1 MVAADDAA
9 QNGLPPRHS
18 TIRIPH
24 AAFAHQLHVASWPGP
39 RERPPL
45 VMLHG
50 IWDTW
55 QIFEPLAA
63 RLSAIQALYALDL
76 RGHGE
81 SGKPDEGYTIADYA
95 ADVREVLAQLGHE
108 RVSLLGFSLGALVAT
123 QLVADLPDQTA
134 ALILEDP
141 PHSPGADPRGRAA
154 WLGALLELKQ
164 QPFDEVVEGLSD
176 LYPTRDRATNEL
188 SARALINT
196 ADGPFRAMRDQG
208 ITIDLPAILARSTQ
222 PTLILRADP
231 QFGGALSE
239 QGRDDLRA
247 ARPDVQL
254 VEFPDTGHLI
264 HAERPE
270 PFIAAVE
277 TFLRAE

>member
-1 MVAADDAA
+1 MDTVDSAA
-9 QNGLPPRHS
+9 QDTAQPHHS
-18 TIRIPH
+18 TFRIPH
-24 AAFAHQLHVASWPGP
+24 PASSHHLHVASWPGP
-39 RERPPL
+39 REHPPL

-55 QIFEPLAA
+55 QIFEPLVG
-63 RLSAIQALYALDL
+63 RLATLRTLYALDL

-81 SGKPDEGYTIADYA
+81 SGKPDEGYAVADYA

-108 RVSLLGFSLGALVAT
+108 RVSLLGFSLGALVAM
-123 QLVADLPDQTA
+123 QLVADIPEQVA

-154 WLGALLELKQ
+154 WLSALLELKQ
-164 QPFDEVVEGLSD
+164 LPFDDVVEGLSD

-231 QFGGALSE
+231 QFGGALNE
-239 QGRDDLRA
+239 QGRDELRA
-247 ARPDVQL
+247 ARPDVQI

-264 HAERPE
+264 HAECPE
-270 PFIAAVE
+270 AFLTAVE
-277 TFLRAE
+277 AFLRG